1 MRNKL
6 ENDLISLGVTIEQ
19 LAGLRLEGDS
29 YVQDHPETQPS
40 SSSQIQSTAKKTSEE
55 QMIVDSGNPQDIE
68 MTDPNVV
75 AVGGAIGGPTGG
87 TTGSDIDW
95 ICSSATTTII

>member
-1 MRNKL
+1 M
-6 ENDLISLGVTIEQ
+6 ISLGVTVEQ

-40 SSSQIQSTAKKTSEE
+40 SSSQIQSTAKKTSEQ

-75 AVGGAIGGPTGG
+75 AVGGAIGDPTGG
-87 TTGSDIDW
+87 ATGSDIQ
-95 ICSSATTTII
+95 